1 MKKIQF
7 INKKMNLFIFVILLV
22 ISLPNLALTTSTNPL
37 LLAKENSDRVASH
50 HEQQKVQHSH
60 AQPSLSDV
68 LSLVL
73 KDPEYLSM
81 SDFDQY
87 MVLMSLYTAVQNV
100 INERRLIAAPNKA
113 TEQNEQQ
120 FGEREQQ
127 LEEAVNANKR
137 SSNLYDRLR
146 FAF

>member
-1 MKKIQF
+1 M
-7 INKKMNLFIFVILLV
+7 KMNLFIFVILLV
-22 ISLPNLALTTSTNPL
+22 ISLPNQALTTPTNPL
-37 LLAKENSDRVASH
+37 MLAEEKSDRVASH
-50 HEQQKVQHSH
+50 HEQQKPKHSH
-60 AQPSLSDV
+60 TQPSLSDV

-100 INERRLIAAPNKA
+100 INERRLITAPNKSL
-113 TEQNEQQ
+113 EQNEQQ

-127 LEEAVNANKR
+127 LEETVNANKR